1 MYCGKCGTYI
11 PDGDIFC
18 SKCGAPISQE
28 AAQPTVNINP
38 QPVLPTTQTSQPPRM
53 SAGRVI
59 GRIILVIVLIV
70 IIIEVLKAC
79 TLGMYQQG
87 ML

>member
-1 MYCGKCGTYI
+1 MYCGKCGSPI
-11 PDGDIFC
+11 PDGNSFC

-28 AAQPTVNINP
+28 VKQTTINTNP
-38 QPVLPTTQTSQPPRM
+38 QPVPPITQTSQPPRM

-59 GRIILVIVLIV
+59 GRIILVIVLIA

-79 TLGMYQQG
+79 TMGMYQQG